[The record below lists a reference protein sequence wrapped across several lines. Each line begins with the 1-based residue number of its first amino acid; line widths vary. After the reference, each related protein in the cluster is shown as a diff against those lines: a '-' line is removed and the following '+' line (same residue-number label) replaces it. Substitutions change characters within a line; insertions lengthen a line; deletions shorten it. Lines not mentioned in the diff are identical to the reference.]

1 MRIKLYQAPSDAM
14 IRVLDEEYKKAN
26 GKYLEVKF
34 HHLDGAYSYC
44 TDGNGNAINLAVWT
58 PVEIIK

>member
-1 MRIKLYQAPSDAM
+1 MRIKLYEAPSDVM
-14 IRVLDEEYKKAN
+14 VRVLDEEYKKSN

-44 TDGNGNAINLAVWT
+44 TDKDGNAVNIAAWT

>member
-1 MRIKLYQAPSDAM
+1 MRIKLYEAPSDVM
-14 IRVLDEEYKKAN
+14 VRVLDEEYKKAN

-44 TDGNGNAINLAVWT
+44 TDKDGNALNLAAWT
-58 PVEIIK
+58 HVEIIK

>member
-1 MRIKLYQAPSDAM
+1 M

-44 TDGNGNAINLAVWT
+44 TDKDGNAVSLAGWT
-58 PVEIIK
+58 SVEIIK

>member
-14 IRVLDEEYKKAN
+14 IRVLDEEYKKVN

-34 HHLDGAYSYC
+34 HHLDGAYIYC
-44 TDGNGNAINLAVWT
+44 TDKDGNAINLAVWT
-58 PVEIIK
+58 SVEIIK

>member
-1 MRIKLYQAPSDAM
+1 MRIKLYEAPSDVM

-44 TDGNGNAINLAVWT
+44 TDKDGNAVSLAGWT
-58 PVEIIK
+58 SVEIIK

>member
-1 MRIKLYQAPSDAM
+1 M
-14 IRVLDEEYKKAN
+14 IRVLDEEYKKDN

-44 TDGNGNAINLAVWT
+44 TDENGSAINLAAWT

>member
-1 MRIKLYQAPSDAM
+1 MKIKLYEAPSDVM
-14 IRVLDEEYKKAN
+14 IRVLDEEYKKDN

-44 TDGNGNAINLAVWT
+44 TDKDGNAINLAAWT
-58 PVEIIK
+58 SVEIIK

>member
-1 MRIKLYQAPSDAM
+1 M
-14 IRVLDEEYKKAN
+14 IRVLDEEYKKDN

-44 TDGNGNAINLAVWT
+44 TDENGNAINLAVWT